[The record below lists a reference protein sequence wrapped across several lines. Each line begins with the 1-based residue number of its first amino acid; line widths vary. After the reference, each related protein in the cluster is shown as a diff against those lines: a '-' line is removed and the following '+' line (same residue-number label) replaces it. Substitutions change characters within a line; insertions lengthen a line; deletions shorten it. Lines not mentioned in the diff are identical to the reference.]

1 MSGLAG
7 RVALVTGAAQ
17 GMGATHAR
25 RLAAAGAT
33 VAVNDIRSGGAL
45 DELAAEIGG
54 LAIPGD
60 VADPDTCGRLAD
72 TVATATGR
80 LDILVANH
88 AYMTMAPLLEHDE
101 QDWWRVVD
109 TNLGGTFHLIQAVL
123 PHMRRLG
130 SGRIVV
136 ISSEWGVTG
145 WPQATAYAAS
155 KSGLIALV
163 KTLGRELAPERI
175 IVNAVA
181 PGVIDTPQL
190 RVDADAAGVDLATVQ
205 EQYARSIP
213 MGRIGT
219 ADEIAA
225 AVQLLT
231 DFDLESV
238 VGQVISCNGGSTRG
252 RV

>member
-1 MSGLAG
+1 
-7 RVALVTGAAQ
+7 
-17 GMGATHAR
+17 
-25 RLAAAGAT
+25 
-33 VAVNDIRSGGAL
+33 
-45 DELAAEIGG
+45 
-54 LAIPGD
+54 
-60 VADPDTCGRLAD
+60 
-72 TVATATGR
+72 
-80 LDILVANH
+80 
-88 AYMTMAPLLEHDE
+88 MTMAPLLEHDE
-101 QDWWRVVD
+101 RDWWRVVD
-109 TNLGGTFHLIQAVL
+109 TNLGGTFHLVQAVL
-123 PHMRRLG
+123 PHMRQLG
-130 SGRIVV
+130 AGRIVV

-205 EQYARSIP
+205 AQYARSIP
-213 MGRIGT
+213 LGRIGS
-219 ADEIAA
+219 AGEIAA

-231 DFDLESV
+231 DFDMEAV
-238 VGQVISCNGGSTRG
+238 VGQVISCNGGATRG